1 MHHLGTEIPS
11 VVALWETVLQM
22 LSEYDSGSFS
32 LEVHGQVG
40 AWFLEV
46 PKLPTLV
53 VAEVKCKHIQGI
65 RAFQRLVSGRVREE
79 GSPVWLGF

>member
-1 MHHLGTEIPS
+1 MLDNYASSHSFLHLTNTYENLYSEVRKSMLHNRRGIIHIIYKMVMHHLGTEIPS

-40 AWFLEV
+40 A
-46 PKLPTLV
+46 
-53 VAEVKCKHIQGI
+53 
-65 RAFQRLVSGRVREE
+65 
-79 GSPVWLGF
+79 